1 MDEVWEKRLGL
12 TEEQAEEQRRNG
24 KSNRR
29 AESATKSRKYII
41 CKNVITYFNLIFLII
56 TILLIVAGSYRDLT
70 FLPIILAN
78 TLIGIIQELRSKKVL
93 DELSLL
99 HEPHTCVIRNGVERE
114 VSAEELVEQDVI
126 VLTAG
131 NQIPADALVLD
142 GTVFVNE
149 ALLTGETKEQERGC
163 GDSLLSGSYVVSGAC
178 HAKLE
183 HVGKDAYISKLTVM
197 ATEGKK
203 GEQSEM
209 IRSLNRL
216 LRFVGILILPV
227 GALLFAQQY
236 FGEGAGLKESVTGM
250 VAAIL
255 GMIPEGLYLLTSV
268 TMAVSTMRLAKQ
280 QVLLHDMKCI
290 EALARVDVLCLDKTG
305 TITEPE
311 MEVVGIEVADGEDEE
326 QVAALLADFGANMTA
341 DNATIR
347 AIQNR
352 FQEGEG
358 RMAAQTIPFSPEK
371 KYSGVQFQE
380 NVYLLGAPE
389 RLLASCEMRVQCE
402 KYQKQGYRVL
412 VFTEREKDGGKML
425 PKALILLTNVIRK
438 NAKKTFTFFKEYGV
452 GLKVISG
459 DHPATVSKVAELAG
473 IEGAKQC
480 VDATELRNEEQIAE
494 AAGKYTVFGRVT
506 PEQKKQLVQALQKQ
520 GRTVAMTGDGVND
533 VLALKEADCGIAMAS
548 GSEAATQVA
557 QLVLLDSDFSHMPS
571 VVMEGRQVVN
581 NIEKTASLY
590 LVKNIFSI
598 LLSVFFVLFHVDYPL
613 EPSQISLIS
622 MFTIGIPSFFFAL
635 EKNEKRITGHF
646 LKKVC
651 LRALPAA
658 LADFLLVSGLVYF
671 AGEFGVERSCIST
684 ACTILIAV
692 VGFWMLTQVA
702 RPFRIWHGIL
712 IGCMVAGWAFCAL
725 AISPLFAMQPI
736 SKKCVLLIL
745 LLIMATE
752 PVLYYL
758 KKLVEKISSL

>member
-1 MDEVWEKRLGL
+1 MGEVRKKRLGL
-12 TEEQAEEQRRNG
+12 TEEEVEEQKRNG

-29 AESATKSRKYII
+29 AESATKSRTYII
-41 CKNVITYFNLIFLII
+41 CKNIFTYYNLIFLII
-56 TILLIVAGSYRDLT
+56 TILLILVNSYRDLT

-99 HEPHTCVIRNGVERE
+99 NESHTCVVRNGIKKE

-131 NQIPADALVLD
+131 KQIPADAVVLS
-142 GTVFVNE
+142 GKVFVNE
-149 ALLTGETKEQERGC
+149 ALLTGETKEQERGE
-163 GDSLLSGSYVVSGAC
+163 GNPLLSGSYVVSGEC
-178 HAKLE
+178 QAKLE
-183 HVGKDAYISKLTVM
+183 HVGEDAYISSLMVK

-209 IRSLNRL
+209 IRALNRL
-216 LRFVGILILPV
+216 LHFVGILILPIGV
-227 GALLFAQQY
+227 SLFAQQY
-236 FGEGAGLKESVTGM
+236 FGEGAGLRESVTGM

-280 QVLLHDMKCI
+280 KVLLHDMKCI

-311 MEVVGIEVADGEDEE
+311 MEVADWKIMDGENESEVAE
-326 QVAALLADFGANMTA
+326 LLADFGANMTA
-341 DNATIR
+341 DNATMR
-347 AIQNR
+347 AVQTYFQN
-352 FQEGEG
+352 GTG
-358 RMAAQTIPFSPEK
+358 RKAARIIPFSPEK
-371 KYSGVQFQE
+371 KYSGVLFDGTE
-380 NVYLLGAPE
+380 YRLGAPE
-389 RLLASCEMRVQCE
+389 RFTDAKEMHMQCE
-402 KYQKQGYRVL
+402 KYQNQGYRVL
-412 VFTEREKDGGKML
+412 VFGAYEEEREKMS
-425 PKALILLTNVIRK
+425 PKALLLLTNVIRK
-438 NAKKTFTFFKEYGV
+438 NAKKTFSFFKECGV

-480 VDATELRNEEQIAE
+480 VDATQLKKEEQIAE

-506 PEQKKQLVQALQKQ
+506 PEQKRQLVEALQKQ
-520 GRTVAMTGDGVND
+520 GKTVAMTGDGVND

-557 QLVLLDSDFSHMPS
+557 QLVLMDSDFSHMPS

-622 MFTIGIPSFFFAL
+622 MFTIGIPSFFLAL
-635 EKNEKRITGHF
+635 EKNENKIKGHF
-646 LKKVC
+646 LKKIFFK
-651 LRALPAA
+651 ALPAG
-658 LADFLLVSGLVYF
+658 LADFLLVSGLVYLS
-671 AGEFGVERSCIST
+671 GKFGVERSCIST

-702 RPFRIWHGIL
+702 RPFRLRHGIL

-725 AISPLFAMQPI
+725 AISPLFALQPI
-736 SKKCVLLIL
+736 SKKCIWLIL

-752 PVLYYL
+752 PILYYL
-758 KKLVEKISSL
+758 NKLVEKISSG